1 MKKENKSLA
10 NLISMKLAVIG
21 HHAGEH
27 NEYLR
32 KSIAGDACYSS
43 HNSIEYKS
51 KQMAEKRAE
60 LASLRPAEGSEV
72 IDIKLAKGIDVY
84 NRMSDEMLELQERF
98 DADKDVYESFTG
110 EVWKPWKKTTQKAVS
125 AVITSLDKILGKDKA
140 PIQEAN

>member
-1 MKKENKSLA
+1 
-10 NLISMKLAVIG
+10 
-21 HHAGEH
+21 
-27 NEYLR
+27 
-32 KSIAGDACYSS
+32 
-43 HNSIEYKS
+43 
-51 KQMAEKRAE
+51 MAEKRAE

-98 DADKDVYESFTG
+98 DADKDVYKRFTG

>member
-1 MKKENKSLA
+1 MKKSNTSLS
-10 NLISMKLAVIG
+10 NLIDIKLEVIE
-21 HHAGEH
+21 HHTGEH

-43 HNSIEYKS
+43 NNSIQYKTQ
-51 KQMAEKRAE
+51 QMSDVRAE

-72 IDIKLAKGIDVY
+72 IDIKLAKGVDVY

-98 DADKDVYESFTG
+98 DADKAVYYTFTN
-110 EVWKPWKKTTQKAVS
+110 EQWKPWKKTTQKAVS
-125 AVITSLDKILGKDKA
+125 AVISSLDKILGEDKA